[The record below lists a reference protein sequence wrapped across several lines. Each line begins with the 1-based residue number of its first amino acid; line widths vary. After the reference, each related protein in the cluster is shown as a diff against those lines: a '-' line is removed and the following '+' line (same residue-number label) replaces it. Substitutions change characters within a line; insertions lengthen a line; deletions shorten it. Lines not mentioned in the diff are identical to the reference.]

1 MTTLCEKRRLYVC
14 TRGREESTKGP
25 PEQGDGGSVTRNRV
39 GMATGFVGGGTA
51 ARWMMMEASGPGELD
66 CSGWSYPAL
75 RYGGGRASSDQPGH
89 PVQAT
94 WTRAVDGGTC
104 TVRRSSRGVPRYLLV
119 EAAAAVERPWEP
131 GGVGNPEFGAPI
143 GLCPTGPAPR
153 PSFPCVALLDHTSV
167 RRYRLHYQFV
177 HLPRHPNILKPR
189 LPIHLGPPSPPQ
201 EVGFVFGR
209 QQSFLS
215 AHLTSSFGTKS
226 CTVTRGLPG
235 ALAGHDRTRPA
246 STTLTNS
253 CTCLRDHDRYD
264 RQFLTH
270 LPRRPRVHSA
280 ANKALR
286 LVTSSPGFLRLPI
299 FALTTSTC
307 ELHQSSNM
315 ADNARSF
322 VPLTCHGHS
331 RPVPHISFSSLEK
344 DGQYFMVSACKGAPR
359 DGMLDYRDHADGKQ
373 METLCFVMASMETGT
388 FLGHKGAVW
397 QARLSPDHA
406 YAATAS
412 ADFTAKIWDTHTGE
426 QLASIQHD
434 HIVRAVA
441 YPADNS
447 DLLATGGMEK
457 KLRIFDLSELSSS
470 FDGNAVTIPSSAG
483 FEIGEGVHTSSIKF
497 ICWTQD
503 PNVIVTASDKTLRW
517 LDLPSRACIHQEVLD
532 GEIKSCEMVSLAPGF
547 ASPEDV
553 GGGKPVLSVA
563 AGKTAYFWGGVR
575 AMEELKRIVL
585 PRSIASVA
593 IDVKGRKVVVGE
605 EPGTWARLIRYDD
618 ETELETL
625 KGHHGPIW
633 SIAFSPDGKLY
644 ATGSED
650 GTIKLWKN
658 CDGQYGLWK
667 GGANQEKASA
677 E

>member
-1 MTTLCEKRRLYVC
+1 
-14 TRGREESTKGP
+14 
-25 PEQGDGGSVTRNRV
+25 
-39 GMATGFVGGGTA
+39 
-51 ARWMMMEASGPGELD
+51 
-66 CSGWSYPAL
+66 
-75 RYGGGRASSDQPGH
+75 
-89 PVQAT
+89 
-94 WTRAVDGGTC
+94 
-104 TVRRSSRGVPRYLLV
+104 
-119 EAAAAVERPWEP
+119 
-131 GGVGNPEFGAPI
+131 
-143 GLCPTGPAPR
+143 
-153 PSFPCVALLDHTSV
+153 
-167 RRYRLHYQFV
+167 
-177 HLPRHPNILKPR
+177 
-189 LPIHLGPPSPPQ
+189 
-201 EVGFVFGR
+201 
-209 QQSFLS
+209 
-215 AHLTSSFGTKS
+215 
-226 CTVTRGLPG
+226 
-235 ALAGHDRTRPA
+235 
-246 STTLTNS
+246 
-253 CTCLRDHDRYD
+253 
-264 RQFLTH
+264 
-270 LPRRPRVHSA
+270 
-280 ANKALR
+280 
-286 LVTSSPGFLRLPI
+286 
-299 FALTTSTC
+299 
-307 ELHQSSNM
+307 M

-331 RPVPHISFSSLEK
+331 RPVPHIGFSSLEK
-344 DGQYFMVSACKGAPR
+344 DGQYFMLSACKDGNTMLR
-359 DGMLDYRDHADGKQ
+359 DGINGDWI
-373 METLCFVMASMETGT
+373 GT

-470 FDGNAVTIPSSAG
+470 FDGSAVTIPSSAG

-532 GEIKSCEMVSLAPGF
+532 GEIKSCEMVSLAPGYT
-547 ASPEDV
+547 SIDDI
-553 GGGKPVLSVA
+553 GGGKPVLAVA

-593 IDVKGRKVVVGE
+593 LDVKGRKVVVGE

-618 ETELETL
+618 ESEIETL

-658 CDGQYGLWK
+658 CEGQYGLWK
-667 GGANQEKASA
+667 GGANQDKAPT